1 MYSWWDGENIENKPF
16 YAFRRTRTFKGEK
29 ISRWQITAYIV
40 TLRDWIANEYDD
52 VDCGELSDEDLV
64 KRDDVKV
71 YYMKEETC
79 H

>member
-1 MYSWWDGENIENKPF
+1 MYSWWDGKDIENKPF
-16 YAFRRTRTFKGEK
+16 YAFRRTRTVKGEK
-29 ISRWQITAYIV
+29 LSRWQITAYIEE
-40 TLRDWIANEYDD
+40 LRGWIDEEYDEE
-52 VDCGELSDEDLV
+52 VEVLSDEDLV

>member
-1 MYSWWDGENIENKPF
+1 MYSWWDGEDIENKPF
-16 YAFRRTRTFKGEK
+16 YAFRRTRTVKGEK
-29 ISRWQITAYIV
+29 LSRWQITAYIGV
-40 TLRDWIANEYDD
+40 LRDWIVEEYDEE
-52 VDCGELSDEDLV
+52 VEVISDEDLV